1 MRQRYPIQMQVVEK
15 DSGNIV
21 FKASLPVES
30 IFNSSSKFDELLAYV
45 ERKYTQTIRECKEL
59 LKRSTFQKRANSKVY
74 WIIGDSI
81 LKFMRSLEDT
91 PFYLRNQCA
100 FFARDLGLSQTS
112 IWKIIRFRK
121 KFPKK
126 DLIDPTIPW
135 SLYREGRVELSR

>member
-1 MRQRYPIQMQVVEK
+1 MRQRYPIQIQVVEK
-15 DSGNIV
+15 DGGNIV

-59 LKRSTFQKRANSKVY
+59 LKRSTFQKRANSKA
-74 WIIGDSI
+74 
-81 LKFMRSLEDT
+81 DT

-135 SLYREGRVELSR
+135 SLYREGKVRPFQ